1 MQRAMIPELPSS
13 RSVAVVD
20 RGPVLAPA
28 IRGAELVHLAEALY
42 IRLARVGFA
51 ILLAGCGLTLL
62 FATLMR
68 GAPGFATAVFVAA
81 AACFAVTGL
90 ARPVRVYLR
99 LRSHRLLQVAPA
111 AFGAVAV
118 LLDGPDSPCYWI
130 ALALASITALVSS
143 RLLAVSFAA
152 VIGLAY
158 LGGTLLG
165 GQPLLSLHN
174 SGVLPTAVGIP
185 AYTLVA
191 VVLIDGFA
199 GLALGRRRRIGV
211 AHQHKTHPLRVA
223 NLAGQATAEPSR
235 SSPPPA
241 KRTRSVSRLTARQL
255 QVVLLLCDGLKQT
268 EIAECLG
275 ISVRQV
281 ERHIGTARE
290 RVGALTTNGLVV
302 MLVSGALESAPRDT
316 L

>member
-1 MQRAMIPELPSS
+1 MVPELPSS
-13 RSVAVVD
+13 GSVAVVD

-28 IRGAELVHLAEALY
+28 RRGAELVHLAEELY
-42 IRLARVGFA
+42 IRLARVGFVV
-51 ILLAGCGLTLL
+51 LLAGCGLTLL

-81 AACFAVTGL
+81 ASCFAVAGL
-90 ARPVRVYLR
+90 ARPVGVYLR

-130 ALALASITALVSS
+130 ALALAWITALVSS
-143 RLLAVSFAA
+143 RLLAVGFAA

-158 LGGTLLG
+158 LGGTIVG

-199 GLALGRRRRIGV
+199 GLALGRRPRIGV
-211 AHQHKTHPLRVA
+211 AHQHKTYALRVP
-223 NLAGQATAEPSR
+223 NLAGQATAEPTR

-241 KRTRSVSRLTARQL
+241 KRTVRSASRLTARQL
-255 QVVLLLCDGLKQT
+255 QVVLLLCDGLHQT
-268 EIAECLG
+268 EIAACLG

-281 ERHIGTARE
+281 ERHVGAARE
-290 RVGALTTNGLVV
+290 RVGALTTNQLVV
-302 MLVSGALESAPRDT
+302 MLVSGALESPPRDN